1 MLSSYWLF
9 WLISSHS
16 WAVSLLAKIMLWNRC
31 FLLPESVPLIY
42 IQNFFYFF
50 LRWYD
55 IVHCTQ
61 VLCNWSERLYWIPFQ
76 INTSIFEFGCLV
88 DEKQWFA
95 IPFCFGLCMFFH
107 LGAELLSSFFNVDT
121 VALSA
126 GNFVYY
132 ALILFFF
139 FLNKSLLENSNDEW
153 HSHKVV
159 EQKFKTLHTETST
172 RRRKLREQLQ
182 IMRGKN

>member
-1 MLSSYWLF
+1 
-9 WLISSHS
+9 
-16 WAVSLLAKIMLWNRC
+16 
-31 FLLPESVPLIY
+31 
-42 IQNFFYFF
+42 
-50 LRWYD
+50 
-55 IVHCTQ
+55 
-61 VLCNWSERLYWIPFQ
+61 
-76 INTSIFEFGCLV
+76 
-88 DEKQWFA
+88 
-95 IPFCFGLCMFFH
+95 MFFH

-159 EQKFKTLHTETST
+159 EQKFKTLHTETQEKETSGAT
-172 RRRKLREQLQ
+172 ANHEGKKLRKTNPHQQCDQ
-182 IMRGKN
+182 I